1 MENQSLQEKVASLL
15 EGKKIHTL
23 GHMAQECG
31 VNEMDIA
38 KAMPEGMCSVAKLKD
53 FSQLWEEL
61 TTWPVATFIM
71 THMGNVI
78 EIKGKLP
85 KGKLGHGYFNL
96 GHGLPLSGHLYPE
109 SIDSIGFLSLPFMGL
124 ESLSVQFFD
133 AQGQVVFGIYVGREN
148 RVLIPEAKESFL
160 SLRESYTK

>member
-1 MENQSLQEKVASLL
+1 MENQSLQEKVATLV

-23 GHMAQECG
+23 GHIAQECG
-31 VNEMDIA
+31 VSELEIA
-38 KAMPEGMCSVAKLKD
+38 QAMPEGMCTVAKLQD
-53 FSQLWEEL
+53 FSELWAEL
-61 TTWPVATFIM
+61 ATWPVATFIM
-71 THMGNVI
+71 THAGNVI
-78 EIKGKLP
+78 EIKGQLP

-133 AQGQVVFGIYVGREN
+133 AQGGVVFGIYVGREN
-148 RVLIPEAKESFL
+148 RVLIPEAKDSFL
-160 SLRESYTK
+160 ALREKYGK

>member
-1 MENQSLQEKVASLL
+1 MEQNSLQEKVASLI

-23 GHMAQECG
+23 GHLAQECG
-31 VNEMDIA
+31 VSEIEIA
-38 KAMPEGMCSVAKLKD
+38 QALPEGMCKVAKLQD
-53 FSQLWEEL
+53 FSALWEEL
-61 TTWPVATFIM
+61 STWPVATFIM
-71 THMGNVI
+71 THAGNVI
-78 EIKGKLP
+78 EIKGQLP

-133 AQGQVVFGIYVGREN
+133 ATGSVVFGIYVGREN
-148 RVLIPEAKESFL
+148 RVLIPAAKESFL
-160 SLRESYTK
+160 ALRENYAQ